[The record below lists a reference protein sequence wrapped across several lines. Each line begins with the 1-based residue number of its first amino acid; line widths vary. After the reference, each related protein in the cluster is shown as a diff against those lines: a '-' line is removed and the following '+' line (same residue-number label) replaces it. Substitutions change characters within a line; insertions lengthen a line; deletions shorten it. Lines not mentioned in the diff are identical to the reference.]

1 MPALRSTVGTRTWAR
16 RRLAGVGI
24 GWPASAEQVA
34 ERTPS
39 SPPPI
44 AMKSVRPP
52 MQWPSAWTESAPVW
66 RRTSAIAAGQSRIA
80 MSSTVNCVRLDGR
93 SGLAR

>member
-1 MPALRSTVGTRTWAR
+1 MGC
-16 RRLAGVGI
+16 
-24 GWPASAEQVA
+24 PASAENVA

-44 AMKSVRPP
+44 AMKRVRPP
-52 MQWPSAWTESAPVW
+52 MQWATAWTDSAPVS
-66 RRTSAIAAGQSRIA
+66 RRTWAIAAGQSRIA
-80 MSSTVNCVRLDGR
+80 MSSAVNCVALPGR